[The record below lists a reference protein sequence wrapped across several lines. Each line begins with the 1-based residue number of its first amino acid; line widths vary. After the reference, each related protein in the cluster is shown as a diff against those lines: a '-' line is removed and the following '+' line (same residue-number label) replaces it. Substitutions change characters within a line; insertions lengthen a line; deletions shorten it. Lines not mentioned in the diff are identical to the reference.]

1 MPHPSCT
8 PHFVGCVFFCA
19 CAETGIGYLFRQ
31 RFPHLRWARRAPQV
45 FFYCFSIV
53 PASLMGTYFVDP
65 SWQAGLARNSRSS
78 RSWGA
83 VLFLPAFSVGT
94 HLVSTSQRRAAAP
107 KSHTHLGG
115 LLRPR
120 RGGLLFCQGF
130 SLLRLEGGDE
140 NRATFHRAEKCAG
153 STSFSLWVG
162 FQRFR
167 QQQVAAPKSYRISH
181 PVVCVFSCTR
191 AGAGLFLST
200 SPAAPRTFCRLWRL
214 FS

>member
-1 MPHPSCT
+1 MNLKKSRIYAGFKALWLGSNPSGRASGKLPHPSRT

-53 PASLMGTYFVDP
+53 PASLMGT
-65 SWQAGLARNSRSS
+65 
-78 RSWGA
+78 
-83 VLFLPAFSVGT
+83 

-107 KSHTHLGG
+107 KLHTHLGG

-162 FQRFR
+162 SQRFR